1 MNNFDKYTHFKEQRE
16 KLGKM
21 LMISSDVIK
30 YLNMS
35 NYSDSLSKLS
45 EKVNNDTFKI
55 QVVGTFKNG
64 KSTFINA
71 LLGSHVLPA
80 YSLPCTAVI
89 NEVKYG
95 DEKKAVLYFKNPLP
109 EQISQSLPSDVK
121 SHMAKYAGQNI
132 PPIEIDYNKI
142 EDYVV
147 IPIGKNA
154 TESIL

>member
-64 KSTFINA
+64 KSTFISS
-71 LLGSHVLPA
+71 GR
-80 YSLPCTAVI
+80 
-89 NEVKYG
+89 
-95 DEKKAVLYFKNPLP
+95 
-109 EQISQSLPSDVK
+109 
-121 SHMAKYAGQNI
+121 
-132 PPIEIDYNKI
+132 
-142 EDYVV
+142 
-147 IPIGKNA
+147 
-154 TESIL
+154 